1 MKKINFQCVELSIT
15 DDPDFGCTIKLSDT
29 KDEEYQKELTMEQIM
44 NSKEKYLLLQHSYP
58 EEYDN
63 TDCYYL
69 ETTETDN
76 ELGDNDPLTIN
87 LSKNEISFQW
97 AGDQVNIGLN
107 LKDAEYNYLKEILE
121 NRFQAKIFLT
131 ELSQ

>member
-1 MKKINFQCVELSIT
+1 MELSIT
-15 DDPDFGCTIKLSDT
+15 DDPDFGCTVQLSDT

-63 TDCYYL
+63 TDFYYL
-69 ETTETDN
+69 ETTETDT
-76 ELGDNDPLTIN
+76 ELGDNDRMMIN
-87 LSKNEISFQW
+87 MSKNEISFQW

-121 NRFQAKIFLT
+121 NRFQSKIFLT